1 MLNYA
6 RQTRNIALLVIFI
19 TVFCDLLLFLDYLI
33 LNVYEMMLYYLI
45 DECDGFL
52 YAKNELYFTSLT
64 ETLYEVILDFTLF
77 PDLPFSMALLFSLSA
92 SSNPSNPGTD
102 PISMPLKAAAAIAS
116 TSG

>member
-6 RQTRNIALLVIFI
+6 RQTRNMALLVIFI

-52 YAKNELYFTSLT
+52 F
-64 ETLYEVILDFTLF
+64 
-77 PDLPFSMALLFSLSA
+77 LSQKRY
-92 SSNPSNPGTD
+92 
-102 PISMPLKAAAAIAS
+102 MK
-116 TSG
+116 